1 MSDPQSTDRL
11 DARRVAPAVIAVLR
25 TLRGAGKQAY
35 LAGGAVRDLLRIAQ
49 GVLLAPP
56 HDFDVATDALPED
69 VQRLFPRTA
78 PTGIAHGTVTV
89 LADEE
94 HKVEVTTFRGEGPYL
109 DGRRPSSVTFL
120 GDIDGDLARR
130 DFTVNAMAWDPFS
143 GELRDPFGG
152 AADLR
157 RSLLRAVGDPLQ
169 RFREDGLRPMRA
181 VRFACTLRLAL
192 DRATERA
199 IPQALDVFAKVAWER
214 IREELTKLLVRGDP
228 PSRGLRL
235 LRRTGLLA
243 RIAPELLDGVGFEQ
257 NAYHAFDVFRHTLRA
272 VDFAPPDLAVRLA
285 ALLHDVAKPKSAQ
298 PPEPKGDHT
307 FYKHELMGEEV
318 ARQILLRL
326 RYPTGK
332 IKRVALLVREHNWY
346 YRPEWNDATVRRTI
360 ARIGPEALPD
370 LWALRRA
377 DLRARGRLV
386 EEGLANQQELESRF
400 DAELRRASALKVKD
414 LAIGG
419 DDVMKLLALPPGPH
433 VGKILTELLDRVL
446 DDPQLNTREALLR
459 LASEVAAAPSTG
471 NPQP

>member
-1 MSDPQSTDRL
+1 MKSATTHSPDPRL
-11 DARRVAPAVIAVLR
+11 VPPAVLGVLR
-25 TLRGAGKQAY
+25 TLRGAGKHAY

-49 GVLLAPP
+49 GVLLSPP

-89 LADEE
+89 LADEK

-109 DGRRPSSVTFL
+109 DGRRPSAVTFL

-130 DFTVNAMAWDPFS
+130 DFTVNAMAWDPLS
-143 GELRDPFGG
+143 GEFRDPFGG

-157 RSLLRAVGDPLQ
+157 RYLLRAVGEPLQ

-192 DRATERA
+192 DRRTERA

-214 IREELTKLLVRGDP
+214 VRDELTKVLVRGDP

-235 LRRTGLLA
+235 LRRTGLLR
-243 RIAPELLDGVGFEQ
+243 RIVPELLDGVGFEQ
-257 NAYHAFDVFRHTLRA
+257 NQYHAFDVFRHTLRA
-272 VDFAPPDLAVRLA
+272 VDFAPPNLTVRLA
-285 ALLHDVAKPKSAQ
+285 ALLHDVAKPRSAQ
-298 PPEPKGDHT
+298 PPAPKGEHT
-307 FYKHELMGEEV
+307 FYKHEFVGEEL
-318 ARQILLRL
+318 AKEILLRL
-326 RYPTGK
+326 RYPMREVE
-332 IKRVALLVREHNWY
+332 RVALLVREHNWY
-346 YRPEWNDATVRRTI
+346 YQAEWNDATVRRTM

-386 EEGLANQQELESRF
+386 EEGLANQQQLEARF

-419 DDVMKLLALPPGPH
+419 DEVMATLRLPPGPD
-433 VGKILTELLDRVL
+433 VGKILTALLDRVL
-446 DDPQLNTREALLR
+446 DDPRLNTRESLLR
-459 LASEVAAAPSTG
+459 LASELAGVPSTG
-471 NPQP
+471 NPQH